1 MRHYHEIEAY
11 NVQLKSDIAVT
22 KIETFTAEEN
32 VANLEKI
39 KKKQDLLI
47 DSMNE
52 ESKRLEEQKNI
63 LAAQIIS
70 QKEETEEAKK
80 VLREA
85 QSEMEKV
92 VASKKSL
99 LDRWQKSLNMM
110 QKRDATVQTLRERL
124 KDEEEKNILLQ
135 SELNGLRTEI
145 RKEEE
150 ITENLSM
157 QSDRIG
163 KERASIELKKQ
174 ELKALEEKNSMQL
187 QALKSSLAST

>member
-1 MRHYHEIEAY
+1 MRNYHEIEAY
-11 NVQLKSDIAVT
+11 NLQLKSDIAVT

-80 VLREA
+80 ILREA

-92 VASKKSL
+92 QSSKKGL
-99 LDRWQKSLNMM
+99 LDRWQKSLAMM
-110 QKRDATVQTLRERL
+110 QKRDALIQDASEQLRSEN
-124 KDEEEKNILLQ
+124 EKNILLK
-135 SELNGLRTEI
+135 SELNGLR
-145 RKEEE
+145 
-150 ITENLSM
+150 S
-157 QSDRIG
+157 
-163 KERASIELKKQ
+163 
-174 ELKALEEKNSMQL
+174 
-187 QALKSSLAST
+187 

>member
-1 MRHYHEIEAY
+1 MRNYHEIEAY
-11 NVQLKSDIAVT
+11 NLQLKSDIAVT

-52 ESKRLEEQKNI
+52 ESKRLEQQKNI

-80 VLREA
+80 ILREA

-92 VASKKSL
+92 QSSKKGL
-99 LDRWQKSLNMM
+99 LDRWQKSLAMM
-110 QKRDATVQTLRERL
+110 QKRDALIQDASEQLRSEN
-124 KDEEEKNILLQ
+124 EKNILLK
-135 SELNGLRTEI
+135 SELNGLR
-145 RKEEE
+145 
-150 ITENLSM
+150 S
-157 QSDRIG
+157 
-163 KERASIELKKQ
+163 
-174 ELKALEEKNSMQL
+174 
-187 QALKSSLAST
+187 